1 MPWPLPDNDDQ
12 LLELA
17 KGYPYRAPPGSY
29 LFVEG
34 GARPLEPGTNAP
46 ELFRGRVPVVAHGS
60 NRSAE
65 QLARKFGR
73 SAEIPVSRARL
84 GDYDV
89 VYSAHM
95 TRYGAIA
102 ANLRHVPGMHVEV
115 WITWLTRLQLTRM
128 HETELGAEIYRY
140 GELTDVAIALDAG
153 PSGEIER
160 AGVYLSSYGCL
171 ARDGQPIGLAAVAAA
186 GRPHDSLHQEEVL
199 ALVRDRHRPDR
210 QVEAMVL
217 AKIRDP
223 ARRRALIAELR
234 AQALPPHA
242 PHFDPI
248 EVLSGS

>member
-1 MPWPLPDNDDQ
+1 MPWRLPDGDAA

-17 KGYPYRAPPGSY
+17 KGYPYSAPRGSY

-34 GARPLEPGTNAP
+34 AARPLAAGTDAP

-73 SAEIPVSRARL
+73 CAEIPVSRARL

-95 TRYGAIA
+95 SRYGAIA
-102 ANLRHVPGMHVEV
+102 ASLRHVPGMGVEV
-115 WITWLTRLQLTRM
+115 WITWLTQLQLARM
-128 HETELGAEIYRY
+128 HETELGTEIYRY
-140 GELTDVAIALDAG
+140 GTLRDVAIALEAG
-153 PSGEIER
+153 PCGAIDH

-171 ARDGQPIGLAAVAAA
+171 AQDGAPIGLAAVPAE
-186 GRPHDSLHQEEVL
+186 GRPHGSLYQEEVL

-210 QVEAMVL
+210 SVDAMVL
-217 AKIRDP
+217 AAIRDP
-223 ARRRALIAELR
+223 DRRRALVDELR
-234 AQALPPHA
+234 RTALPPEA
-242 PHFDPI
+242 PHFRAVAP
-248 EVLSGS
+248 

>member
-1 MPWPLPDNDDQ
+1 MPWKLPESDDE

-17 KGYPYRAPPGSY
+17 KGYPYRPPPGSY

-34 GARPLEPGTNAP
+34 AARPLAAGTDAP

-65 QLARKFGR
+65 QLARKFGGA
-73 SAEIPVSRARL
+73 AEIPVSRARL

-115 WITWLTRLQLTRM
+115 WITWLTELQLTRM
-128 HETELGAEIYRY
+128 HETELGTEIYRY
-140 GELTDVAIALDAG
+140 GELNNVAIALETG
-153 PSGEIER
+153 PSGEIEQ

-171 ARDGQPIGLAAVAAA
+171 AEGGAPIGLAAVTAE
-186 GRPHDSLHQEEVL
+186 GRPHDSLHQEQVL

-210 QVEAMVL
+210 EVEAMVL

-234 AQALPPHA
+234 AQALPPEA
-242 PHFDPI
+242 PHFQA
-248 EVLSGS
+248 VAL

>member
-1 MPWPLPDNDDQ
+1 MPWPLPESDDD
-12 LLELA
+12 LLALA
-17 KGYPYRAPPGSY
+17 KGYPYRPPAGSY

-34 GARPLEPGTNAP
+34 IARPLAAGTDAP

-65 QLARKFGR
+65 QLARKFGAT
-73 SAEIPVSRARL
+73 AEIPVSRARL

-115 WITWLTRLQLTRM
+115 WITWLTQLQLSRM
-128 HETELGAEIYRY
+128 HETELGTEIYRY
-140 GELTDVAIALDAG
+140 GELTDVAIALETG
-153 PSGEIER
+153 PSGEIEQ

-171 ARDGQPIGLAAVAAA
+171 AQDDAPIGLAAVAAE
-186 GRPHDSLHQEEVL
+186 GRPHGSLHQEAVL

-210 QVEAMVL
+210 EVEAMVL

-248 EVLSGS
+248 EVLSRS

>member
-1 MPWPLPDNDDQ
+1 LPWPLPERDEE

-17 KGYPYRAPPGSY
+17 KGYPYRPPSGSY

-34 GARPLEPGTNAP
+34 AARPLPAGTDAP
-46 ELFRGRVPVVAHGS
+46 ELFRDRVPVVAHGS

-102 ANLRHVPGMHVEV
+102 ANLRHVPGMHAEV
-115 WITWLTRLQLTRM
+115 WITWLTELQLTRM
-128 HETELGAEIYRY
+128 HATELGTEIYRY
-140 GELTDVAIALDAG
+140 GELTKVAIALETGPAG
-153 PSGEIER
+153 RIEQ

-171 ARDGQPIGLAAVAAA
+171 AQGDQPIGLAAVAAE
-186 GRPHDSLHQEEVL
+186 GRPHDSLHQEQVL

-210 QVEAMVL
+210 AVEAMVL

-234 AQALPPHA
+234 ATALPPEA
-242 PHFDPI
+242 PHFQAFAT
-248 EVLSGS
+248 